1 MQGASFVY
9 YYVMSKLSD
18 EDVRY
23 VARLSKFTLSDD
35 EIARFKTEL
44 ASILGYVEKLNS
56 VDTAGVEPTAQVTGL
71 MNVMREDK
79 VEENP
84 VSKEELLKNAPK
96 TDNDDYIVV
105 KKVL

>member
-1 MQGASFVY
+1 
-9 YYVMSKLSD
+9 MSKLSD